1 MKKIRNKRHLSDRG
15 FSLVELLI
23 TMLISGIV
31 TVAAVA
37 FLSLGIRYYGNA
49 DDEATIQNESQIAS
63 MFLTELIQEA
73 DSCRVMD
80 VSSHPEFGYA
90 FEVIRAN
97 WVPTPAPGAPTPTPA
112 PVTYY
117 SSVVAL
123 KGNQLWYVE
132 IDDTTK
138 TDEQKLQDLADMGLE
153 GAFLASKVQW
163 ITLDLSEAGDGLVKL
178 EMNFQ
183 VNDKVYNDTAVISL
197 RNRKRN

>member
-1 MKKIRNKRHLSDRG
+1 MKNMQNKRLLSDGG

-49 DDEATIQNESQIAS
+49 DDEATIQNESQIAT

-73 DSCRVMD
+73 NTFRVMD
-80 VSSHPEFGYA
+80 VSSHSEFGYA
-90 FEVIRAN
+90 FEVTRPEIDPLTGENIRDS
-97 WVPTPAPGAPTPTPA
+97 
-112 PVTYY
+112 VTDEIINF

-123 KGNQLWYVE
+123 RGNQLWYIE
-132 IDDTTK
+132 GINAAG
-138 TDEQKLQDLADMGLE
+138 TDAEKLDALAGMGLE

-178 EMNFQ
+178 TMNFQ
-183 VNDKVYNDTAVISL
+183 VNDRVYQDTAVISL
-197 RNRKRN
+197 RNKKRN